1 MSCNLVKEK
10 IIQLTALYKQYE
22 STVDDLQSSIFNYL
36 NELNQEL
43 KLDFITFERSRK
55 YIEDKEN
62 IFNFLKRAGFDF
74 EIACKALENNLR
86 WRIENKV
93 DNISINDI
101 HPSLLEIGLFYFHKT
116 DKFNRPCAILNLRE
130 YTKKDQPIKKNSNQQ
145 QNDDDYMLLP
155 PVTIDDVKKFII
167 FNVEICR
174 RLLLDK
180 RNSSS
185 KKDSM
190 ILQYVMLLDLKG
202 AGVSTLDKELVPFAV
217 DLARHHFPGYIGS
230 IFVLNYGWM
239 YAGIW
244 QLFKR
249 ILPEES
255 LSRIFFPSSNKELL
269 DYFDEDD
276 LLLEHGGNDDYQ
288 YNLNNYDIYQ
298 LYGKPSSVL
307 SMPKALYRVT
317 SFDSSHEVFFTP
329 YSTPYSSRPPTPNNN
344 DNNNLSPV
352 INIRPSFK
360 HRSSSS
366 SRSPSRSSSRPS
378 SRPPSRPTSPGII
391 NHHYNNHINHI
402 DITNNNNNNNTINN
416 NNVNS
421 NNNHVPNWLKMT
433 PKSPRVIPLQPLTPP
448 TNTNNNGIV
457 SPKPIKPI
465 LTNHLSNGNHHNN
478 SNINNSINNNNNNH
492 SDLHVNFQIDYL
504 SHNRH
509 LYNNS
514 NNDQYEDNEEDD
526 EEERDGGQD
535 ISSSSILNHEISTS
549 LVSSPTNTKN
559 LSSYSNSPISTTVA
573 TATTGL
579 SIPKSRL
586 YKLTRIH
593 KNLKIYFER
602 LLYRFISRRVTGVLY
617 YMVMFVVFRGG
628 LFNEFWKVITQ
639 NAFST

>member
-1 MSCNLVKEK
+1 
-10 IIQLTALYKQYE
+10 
-22 STVDDLQSSIFNYL
+22 
-36 NELNQEL
+36 
-43 KLDFITFERSRK
+43 
-55 YIEDKEN
+55 
-62 IFNFLKRAGFDF
+62 
-74 EIACKALENNLR
+74 
-86 WRIENKV
+86 
-93 DNISINDI
+93 
-101 HPSLLEIGLFYFHKT
+101 
-116 DKFNRPCAILNLRE
+116 
-130 YTKKDQPIKKNSNQQ
+130 
-145 QNDDDYMLLP
+145 MLLP
-155 PVTIDDVKKFII
+155 PVTIDDIKKFII

-202 AGVSTLDKELVPFAV
+202 AGVSTLDMELIPFAV

-239 YAGIW
+239 YSGIW
-244 QLFKR
+244 QIFKR

-269 DYFDEDD
+269 DYFDDDD

-288 YNLNNYDIYQ
+288 YNLKNYDIYQ

-307 SMPKALYRVT
+307 SMPKSLYRVT

-329 YSTPYSSRPPTPNNN
+329 YSTPYSSRPTTPIG
-344 DNNNLSPV
+344 DNNNNMSPSV
-352 INIRPSFK
+352 INIRPPFK
-360 HRSSSS
+360 HRS
-366 SRSPSRSSSRPS
+366 
-378 SRPPSRPTSPGII
+378 
-391 NHHYNNHINHI
+391 
-402 DITNNNNNNNTINN
+402 
-416 NNVNS
+416 
-421 NNNHVPNWLKMT
+421 
-433 PKSPRVIPLQPLTPP
+433 
-448 TNTNNNGIV
+448 
-457 SPKPIKPI
+457 
-465 LTNHLSNGNHHNN
+465 
-478 SNINNSINNNNNNH
+478 

-509 LYNNS
+509 LQNNS
-514 NNDQYEDNEEDD
+514 NNIINDHYPFPHQYEENEEDD
-526 EEERDGGQD
+526 EEERDGGQNN
-535 ISSSSILNHEISTS
+535 SSSSILNHEISTS

-559 LSSYSNSPISTTVA
+559 LSSYSDSPISTTA
-573 TATTGL
+573 TTATTGL

-593 KNLKIYFER
+593 KTLKIYFER

>member
-1 MSCNLVKEK
+1 
-10 IIQLTALYKQYE
+10 
-22 STVDDLQSSIFNYL
+22 
-36 NELNQEL
+36 
-43 KLDFITFERSRK
+43 
-55 YIEDKEN
+55 
-62 IFNFLKRAGFDF
+62 
-74 EIACKALENNLR
+74 
-86 WRIENKV
+86 
-93 DNISINDI
+93 
-101 HPSLLEIGLFYFHKT
+101 
-116 DKFNRPCAILNLRE
+116 
-130 YTKKDQPIKKNSNQQ
+130 
-145 QNDDDYMLLP
+145 MLLP
-155 PVTIDDVKKFII
+155 PVTIDDIKKFII

-202 AGVSTLDKELVPFAV
+202 AGVSTLDMELIPFAV

-239 YAGIW
+239 YSGIW
-244 QLFKR
+244 QIFKR

-269 DYFDEDD
+269 DYFDDDD

-288 YNLNNYDIYQ
+288 YNLKNYDIYQ

-307 SMPKALYRVT
+307 SMPKSLYRVT

-329 YSTPYSSRPPTPNNN
+329 YSTPYSSRPTTPIG
-344 DNNNLSPV
+344 DNNNNMSPSV
-352 INIRPSFK
+352 INIRPPFK

-366 SRSPSRSSSRPS
+366 SRSPSRPSSRPS
-378 SRPPSRPTSPGII
+378 SRPPSPG
-391 NHHYNNHINHI
+391 
-402 DITNNNNNNNTINN
+402 
-416 NNVNS
+416 
-421 NNNHVPNWLKMT
+421 MT
-433 PKSPRVIPLQPLTPP
+433 PKSPRVIPLQPLTP

-465 LTNHLSNGNHHNN
+465 LTNHLSN
-478 SNINNSINNNNNNH
+478 
-492 SDLHVNFQIDYL
+492 
-504 SHNRH
+504 
-509 LYNNS
+509 
-514 NNDQYEDNEEDD
+514 EDD
-526 EEERDGGQD
+526 EEERDGGQNN
-535 ISSSSILNHEISTS
+535 SSSSILNHEISTS

-559 LSSYSNSPISTTVA
+559 LSSYSDSPISTTA
-573 TATTGL
+573 TTATTGL

-593 KNLKIYFER
+593 KTLKIYFER